1 MAPERSE
8 KNTATTP
15 AITSIKTCMNERL
28 TYESLIAA
36 KLEQLA
42 PLPAL
47 ADDIWARI
55 SADLDREMPTDEP
68 EGPSGGG
75 PSLPGTGGM
84 LWPGLGALLL
94 AVAGL
99 LYWNSQRPGL
109 PVPARAP
116 QPVPADSRPASIA
129 PADTGPPKGAYQQPP
144 SDVRPTVAL
153 PVSPSDSVDAP
164 ATGQPAVPALQ
175 PPDDARPQPAASAS
189 QELPA
194 APPPATAADKVAP
207 PPAIDTPIK
216 KKPRGVT
223 GISNSDYRIVPDKK
237 DSSRKKN

>member
-1 MAPERSE
+1 
-8 KNTATTP
+8 
-15 AITSIKTCMNERL
+15 MNERL

-55 SADLDREMPTDEP
+55 SADLDREMPTDES
-68 EGPSGGG
+68 EAPSGGG

-99 LYWNSQRPGL
+99 LYWYSQRSGI
-109 PVPARAP
+109 PVPAPSP
-116 QPVPADSRPASIA
+116 QSVPADARPASSL
-129 PADTGPPKGAYQQPP
+129 PADTGSPKGIYQQPAAVARPVEAMPVPLADSAAAP
-144 SDVRPTVAL
+144 STGKL
-153 PVSPSDSVDAP
+153 PPPVLP
-164 ATGQPAVPALQ
+164 L
-175 PPDDARPQPAASAS
+175 PDDSRPQPAASAS
-189 QELPA
+189 QEP
-194 APPPATAADKVAP
+194 PPGQPPATAGDKASP

-223 GISNSDYRIVPDKK
+223 GISNNDYRIVPDKK
-237 DSSRKKN
+237 DSARKKN